1 MRRAAEPPAI
11 LDTVQ
16 PGSAPNSTTPSR
28 NARRGRKTD
37 RPLQERAVRT
47 RESLLVAAASTF
59 ERVGYSGA
67 TLEEIVLHADATK
80 GALYFHFRSKADLA
94 HAVLAA
100 HYQQWEQILQDAAAA
115 DLDAFDTLGFVV
127 HALARANQTDP
138 IARAG
143 VRLGDE
149 REQLE
154 SDAPTPPVDWVD
166 YVTKLLRKGH
176 RDGSVRRDVNTAA
189 SARVVVASFYGVD
202 RMSARLTGR
211 DDLIKRVDEWWTML
225 GPSLLAQPT

>member
-1 MRRAAEPPAI
+1 VAEQASI
-11 LDTVQ
+11 LDVVQ
-16 PGSAPNSTTPSR
+16 PASAPPSASPSR

-47 RESLLVAAASTF
+47 RESLLEAAALTF

-67 TLEEIVLHADATK
+67 TLEEIVVHADATK

-100 HYQQWEQILQDAAAA
+100 HYRRWEQILEDAAAA
-115 DLDAFDTLGFVV
+115 DLDAYDTLGFVV
-127 HALARANQTDP
+127 HTLARANQGDP

-143 VRLGDE
+143 ARLGDE

-166 YVTKLLRKGH
+166 YVTKLLRRGQ
-176 RDGSVRRDVNTAA
+176 RDGSVRRDMNSAA
-189 SARVVVASFYGVD
+189 SARVIVASFYGVD
-202 RMSARLTGR
+202 RMSAGLTGR
-211 DDLIKRVDEWWTML
+211 DDLLKRVDEWWTML
-225 GPSLLAQPT
+225 RPSLHPASA